1 MSIQSIAG
9 LQSSGN
15 ATEVA
20 YPASSQAQA
29 AGNQPVAT
37 VLPPEKAVQ
46 PVSSASVQDQVR
58 NAVENVNHVVQNM
71 PHGSNLEFTVD
82 RDTKINVIKVM
93 DKVTG
98 DVIRQFPAEEILAIA
113 KAIDT
118 LQGLIIRQKA

>member
-1 MSIQSIAG
+1 MDIQIKTGLDSGGYAVDVA
-9 LQSSGN
+9 LQSRSQ
-15 ATEVA
+15 T
-20 YPASSQAQA
+20 PAVGQQPAGTVVAQA
-29 AGNQPVAT
+29 
-37 VLPPEKAVQ
+37 KAVQ
-46 PVSSASVQDQVR
+46 PVSSASVQDQVK
-58 NAVENVNHVVQNM
+58 NAVENVNQVVQNM
-71 PHGSNLEFTVD
+71 PHGSNVEFTVD